1 MERNVQMNIRVSE
14 EEKALFVEAA
24 RRCGLTLSQYI
35 RMKLAG
41 RTPRQLPPTEYY
53 RMLEQLTLLYQQDNT
68 PEVQQELLN
77 TLLAIQTAV
86 TRPAKEE

>member
-14 EEKALFVEAA
+14 EEKALFAEAA

-35 RMKLAG
+35 RMKMAG

-53 RMLEQLTLLYQQDNT
+53 RILEQLTLLYQQDNT

-86 TRPAKEE
+86 TSPAKEE

>member
-14 EEKALFVEAA
+14 EEKALFAEAA

-41 RTPRQLPPTEYY
+41 RARGSCHQPSITGCWSSLPCSTN
-53 RMLEQLTLLYQQDNT
+53 RT
-68 PEVQQELLN
+68 
-77 TLLAIQTAV
+77 
-86 TRPAKEE
+86 TRPRCSENC